1 MNLNN
6 FKNKYVIEF
15 DQEEFLID
23 SQLTNK
29 DKKWFQYLPCKHGKI
44 YLQDD
49 RKNILQY
56 FSKARNLQTN

>member
-29 DKKWFQYLPCKHGKI
+29 DKK
-44 YLQDD
+44 
-49 RKNILQY
+49 
-56 FSKARNLQTN
+56 